1 MTKTLIDFSLM
12 QQSDLERNLFCAN
25 EAVRKLT
32 ESYDAFKAQG
42 NTDQAKYYASLL
54 EEAHRL
60 NDSFYKEFENRM
72 NSGFFASC
80 GNS

>member
-1 MTKTLIDFSLM
+1 MVKPLIDFSLM
-12 QQSDLERNLFCAN
+12 KQDDLERNLFCAN

-32 ESYDAFKAQG
+32 ESYDAFVAQG
-42 NTDQAKYYASLL
+42 NKEQAEYYAALL

-72 NSGFFASC
+72 NSGFFLC
-80 GNS
+80 KH